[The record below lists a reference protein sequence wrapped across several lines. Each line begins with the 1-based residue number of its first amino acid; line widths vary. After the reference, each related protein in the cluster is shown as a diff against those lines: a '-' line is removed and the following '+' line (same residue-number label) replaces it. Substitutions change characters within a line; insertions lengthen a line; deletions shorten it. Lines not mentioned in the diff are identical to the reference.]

1 MLDAVSE
8 DNMITLSR
16 ATKEGGTYTNIA
28 PDYITNNEEKEKSNI
43 YLETY
48 TTELKESQVR
58 LAYNDGVTD
67 KEPKVLKP
75 KQVLFENPTVIT
87 FDDVD
92 IGNKYYVYGYG
103 KLKGIYDRAGEAIRN
118 ANGCNGVVV
127 ASDQSYVWERGNRN
141 LQSYHQRQR

>member
-1 MLDAVSE
+1 M
-8 DNMITLSR
+8 
-16 ATKEGGTYTNIA
+16 
-28 PDYITNNEEKEKSNI
+28 
-43 YLETY
+43 
-48 TTELKESQVR
+48 R
-58 LAYNDGVTD
+58 LAYNNGVTD

-141 LQSYHQRQR
+141 LQHIISDKDDILQSNPGQLGQKEAPVDNY